1 MRVSQSSTWSEHW
14 TRCSVCGPLCSA
26 ALVGGTLFTIGAYLG
41 IVEALNTDRVAYFG
55 YHVRCP
61 RRKFSSALQR

>member
-1 MRVSQSSTWSEHW
+1 M
-14 TRCSVCGPLCSA
+14 CCPLCSA

-55 YHVRCP
+55 YHVRFP
-61 RRKFSSALQR
+61 LQEVEQRSAVLPNGAKGSIVFLQFL